1 MISFIKQKLV
11 VAIWMN
17 MRYNRFCEIIE
28 RGNTMKKKTLWLTET
43 AVMLALLI
51 TLQALTKPLGQLVTG
66 SCVNAVLA
74 IAVLLIGMSS
84 GITVAVISPVCAY
97 LLGIAP
103 NFVTVL
109 PIMIGNVC
117 FVVLLRLIAGK
128 SHKPVWKQPVALIS
142 AAGVKFGV
150 LYLLVVKVICGVAS
164 GALLGKKLGDIVV
177 LAPPML
183 KLLPTMFAWPQ
194 LFTALIGGAVA
205 LLIAPVLRKA
215 LHR

>member
-1 MISFIKQKLV
+1 
-11 VAIWMN
+11 
-17 MRYNRFCEIIE
+17 
-28 RGNTMKKKTLWLTET
+28 MKKKTLWLTET

-117 FVVLLRLIAGK
+117 FVVLLRLIAVK

>member
-1 MISFIKQKLV
+1 
-11 VAIWMN
+11 
-17 MRYNRFCEIIE
+17 
-28 RGNTMKKKTLWLTET
+28 MKKNVRLITET

-51 TLQALTKPLGQLVTG
+51 ALQALTKPMGQLVTG

-74 IAVLLIGMSS
+74 ITALLVGMGS
-84 GITVAVISPVCAY
+84 GIAVALISPVCAF

-109 PIMIGNVC
+109 PIMAGNVC
-117 FVVLLRLIAGK
+117 FVVLLRLIYGK
-128 SHKPVWKQPVALIS
+128 ALWRQPVALVA

-150 LYLLVVKVICGVAS
+150 LYLLVVKVICGFAS
-164 GALLGKKLGDIVV
+164 SALLGKKIGNIVV

-183 KLLPTMFAWPQ
+183 EKLPVMFAWPQ
-194 LFTALIGGAVA
+194 LFTALIGGAVGIA
-205 LLIAPVLRKA
+205 ASLLLRKA

>member
-1 MISFIKQKLV
+1 
-11 VAIWMN
+11 
-17 MRYNRFCEIIE
+17 
-28 RGNTMKKKTLWLTET
+28 MKKKTLWLTET

-164 GALLGKKLGDIVV
+164 GALFGKKLGDIVV

-205 LLIAPVLRKA
+205 LLIAPLLRKA

>member
-1 MISFIKQKLV
+1 
-11 VAIWMN
+11 
-17 MRYNRFCEIIE
+17 MR
-28 RGNTMKKKTLWLTET
+28 KKILWITET
-43 AVMLALLI
+43 SVMLALLVI
-51 TLQALTKPLGQLVTG
+51 LQALTKPMGQLVTG

-74 IAVLLIGMSS
+74 IAVLLAGMSS
-84 GITVAVISPVCAY
+84 GITIALVSPVCAY
-97 LLGIAP
+97 LFGIAP

-128 SHKPVWKQPVALIS
+128 IHKPIWRQPVALVT
-142 AAGVKFGV
+142 AAGVKFLV
-150 LYLLVVKVICGVAS
+150 LYLLVVKVICGLAS
-164 GALLGKKLGDIVV
+164 GALLGKKLGETVV

-183 KLLPTMFAWPQ
+183 KMLPTMFAWPQ

-205 LLIAPVLRKA
+205 LLITPVLRKA

>member
-1 MISFIKQKLV
+1 
-11 VAIWMN
+11 
-17 MRYNRFCEIIE
+17 MR
-28 RGNTMKKKTLWLTET
+28 KKVLWITET
-43 AVMLALLI
+43 AVMLALLV
-51 TLQALTKPLGQLVTG
+51 TLQALTKPMGQLVTG

-74 IAVLLIGMSS
+74 ISVLLVGMSS
-84 GITVAVISPVCAY
+84 GITIALISPVCAY
-97 LLGIAP
+97 LFGIAP

-128 SHKPVWKQPVALIS
+128 THKPIWRQPVALVA

-150 LYLLVVKVICGVAS
+150 LYLLVVKVICGLAS
-164 GALLGKKLGDIVV
+164 GALLGKKLGDVVV

-183 KLLPTMFAWPQ
+183 NMLPTMFAWPQ

-205 LLIAPVLRKA
+205 LLITPVLRKA
-215 LHR
+215 LHK